1 MLRKFVFAVLAF
13 GVVTVGLLAD
23 EIAGKVKSVDTDKGV
38 ITITLPKDGGDK
50 TFTVSKDTKIVKAG
64 KKKADPTTDL
74 PEGLKD
80 KLFTAEMPPRVTIT
94 YETKDGKDVVSEVKV
109 MGARKGGKGK
119 DKN

>member
-1 MLRKFVFAVLAF
+1 MLRKFVFALLAM

-23 EIAGKVKSVDTDKGV
+23 EISGKVKTVDADKGT

-50 TFTVSKDTKIVKAG
+50 EFKVNKDTKFVKAG
-64 KKKADPTTDL
+64 KKKGDDPTDL

-80 KLFTAEMPPRVTIT
+80 KAFTGDTPARVTIT

-109 MGARKGGKGK
+109 GGQRKK
-119 DKN
+119 KN